1 MTTYLTPGVYMEE
14 KSSGAKPIEGVSTS
28 VAAFIGV
35 AEKGPVGKAVFISN
49 FAEFVKIFGGPI
61 KIIKHQQEH
70 YLYYAVRHFFTE
82 GGTKCY
88 VVRVMHYTDMEGGV
102 KAGTA
107 AFKNFVGIDIGG
119 ASISPA
125 LKVSAIN
132 EGKWGEALEV
142 QVENSSKYSLLLGE
156 NITAA
161 SGITEISLKN
171 NSDVRT
177 GDLLWIVREVT
188 GVVST
193 VTGSGPYTV
202 TFASNHLTAG
212 SAAFDGD
219 ITGDMDVY
227 SPDFKLMTQTPAAMT
242 TVTIS
247 GGTYDPTTDSITI
260 EDIEDIDGET
270 LKSGSLLNFAIEEV
284 LVVVKKT
291 GEKIV
296 GTETLMTVE
305 FDTHDF
311 SSSDFTT
318 GNTRVYARGF
328 NIRVRQGDTILETHE
343 NLSLIQTNMKDYIG
357 KNRLS
362 HESGD
367 SFYIVAERS
376 NDNAVLPANTAF
388 GALGN
393 GDDGLIGLIDTDY
406 IGSELVHTG
415 LYALDKVKDA
425 SILVIPNSSLEV
437 TNQAIA
443 YCERRMDLFF
453 IIDPPE
459 GSTTQDV
466 RSYPGISS
474 NYAAVYYPWIKIN
487 DPVTGRPVTVPPS
500 GAVAGIYADTDVK
513 RGVHKAP
520 AGIENGYVNAAT
532 GIEKVVTKGENDIL
546 YQDRINVI
554 RKLPEGIVV
563 WGARTIF
570 ADAEWKYINVRRLFI
585 FLEQSIERGTQWVV
599 FEPNDTSLW
608 KSIKRNITAFLKIQW
623 MEGKLVGDTQEQA
636 FYVKCDAETN
646 PPEIVDA
653 GQVITEIGVA
663 PSKPAEFVVFRIRQ
677 YAGLSAA

>member
-1 MTTYLTPGVYMEE
+1 MPTYLTPGVYMEE

-49 FAEFVKIFGGPI
+49 FAEFVKIFGGLI
-61 KIIKHQQEH
+61 KIIKDSQEH

-88 VVRVMHYTDMEGGV
+88 VVRVMHYSDMEGGV

-107 AFKNFVGIDIGG
+107 AFKEFDGIDINGDP
-119 ASISPA
+119 ISPDTA
-125 LKVSAIN
+125 LTVSAIN

-156 NITAA
+156 AIT
-161 SGITEISLKN
+161 GTTNFKEISLKD
-171 NSDVRT
+171 NSDVQI
-177 GDLLWIVREVT
+177 GDLLWIVKEVT
-188 GVVST
+188 GVVQG
-193 VTGSGPYTV
+193 VTPAGVITFKSPLESGGTGYSGT
-202 TFASNHLTAG
+202 
-212 SAAFDGD
+212 
-219 ITGDMDVY
+219 ITNEMKVFT
-227 SPDFKLMTQTPAAMT
+227 PDFKLIT
-242 TVTIS
+242 TTSSSDVAVTDDIAPTGITLTSVS
-247 GGTYDPTTDSITI
+247 G
-260 EDIEDIDGET
+260 IDGVT
-270 LKSGSLLNFAIEEV
+270 LKNGDFINFVVTEA
-284 LVVVKKT
+284 LVIVTKISNKTLTT
-291 GEKIV
+291 GEKV
-296 GTETLMTVE
+296 MVVE
-305 FDTHDF
+305 FEPKNFTGKNF
-311 SSSDFTT
+311 QTASS
-318 GNTRVYARGF
+318 RVYARGF
-328 NIRVRQGDTILETHE
+328 NITVKQGDTILETHE
-343 NLSLIQTNMKDYIG
+343 NLSMIETNMKDYIG
-357 KNRLS
+357 ENRLS

-376 NDNAVLPANTAF
+376 DDDAVLPDNTAF
-388 GALGN
+388 GALGS
-393 GDDGLIGLIDTDY
+393 GDDGLTGLIDTDY

-425 SILVIPNSSLEV
+425 SILVIPNSSEAV
-437 TNQAIA
+437 STAAIA
-443 YCERRMDLFF
+443 YCEGRMDLFF
-453 IIDPPE
+453 IMDYP
-459 GSTTQDV
+459 GSTSDTIDAY
-466 RSYPGISS
+466 RGKFSS
-474 NYAAVYYPWIKIN
+474 QYAAIYYPWIKIN
-487 DPVTGRPVTVPPS
+487 DPFTGRPITVPPS

-546 YQDRINVI
+546 YQEEINVI

-563 WGARTIF
+563 WGARTIS
-570 ADAEWKYINVRRLFI
+570 ADSEWKYINVRRLFI

-599 FEPNDTSLW
+599 FEPNDPALW

-677 YAGLSAA
+677 YAGGSAGA